1 MERKR
6 QSFFKSEDDL
16 GEEDLPHYSHSTD
29 PTTTSLDDYYGE
41 NMHAEETPDEND
53 NKNMTSNSDGE
64 NKINKTV
71 DFDGENCV
79 LAEGKG
85 LAFKIKNGGLEYAT
99 NGSIKVRETKDEGI
113 INTSMK
119 NIENL
124 STKTCSIGNYEQ
136 FSYCA
141 RLKFFGSKGID
152 IVKNGTLFERN
163 NPKTISEYKK
173 NYMQDMVLVMI
184 EGCVIC
190 RNASNQTITLKFI
203 QSHPKGPIENACPEI
218 NENISTLDLDL
229 TKYNNGFIVG
239 GIVSDRLCPSRKSFD
254 DEIEIAPLT
263 YKHKLKIEIEHSC
276 EGEKTKHV
284 INFASEIDIK
294 NLTDNVF
301 EMRGLSI
308 NLTGNSTEETY
319 DWEKADEYFSPKKA
333 AELKT
338 TTELVPKIEAINNTT
353 EASNTTTIG
362 KIVLPKNG
370 RIYDEEKEGEKVEE
384 DNEEDKEDE
393 IKQGE
398 ENVVEMIYLEETTHS
413 NDEGKENEVNK
424 NEEITTSKPEE
435 VSTKIGESNEEKEN
449 EKINEKLE
457 EKHNDEKE
465 EGDNEIKEEEGKDD
479 NKSKDEA
486 INKGNEEEN
495 DDGEKKNLKENE
507 GEN

>member
-1 MERKR
+1 
-6 QSFFKSEDDL
+6 
-16 GEEDLPHYSHSTD
+16 
-29 PTTTSLDDYYGE
+29 
-41 NMHAEETPDEND
+41 
-53 NKNMTSNSDGE
+53 
-64 NKINKTV
+64 
-71 DFDGENCV
+71 
-79 LAEGKG
+79 
-85 LAFKIKNGGLEYAT
+85 
-99 NGSIKVRETKDEGI
+99 
-113 INTSMK
+113 
-119 NIENL
+119 
-124 STKTCSIGNYEQ
+124 
-136 FSYCA
+136 
-141 RLKFFGSKGID
+141 
-152 IVKNGTLFERN
+152 
-163 NPKTISEYKK
+163 
-173 NYMQDMVLVMI
+173 MVLVMI

-424 NEEITTSKPEE
+424 NEEMSTSKPEE
-435 VSTKIGESNEEKEN
+435 VSTKIGEINEEKENEKINEKLEEKHNEEKEGENEIKEEEGKDDNKKSNEEKEN